1 MVDVNEIS
9 EGWAT
14 IGHVKAVAAL
24 AQAMAADS
32 VAHAYLIVGPRGIGK
47 MTLAHDIARMVNC
60 TENDPPCGQCGQC
73 RRITNKLHADVQTIG
88 LEQVGDN
95 NGRTSTAIGIGQ
107 IREAKRDAG
116 LRPYE
121 GRSRVFIID
130 GVELMTEEASNS
142 LLKVLEEP
150 PDQVI
155 FVLLVTD
162 LESVLATISSRCR
175 ILELRPLP
183 ASMIADE
190 LFGRFEADQELVNE
204 VAQLSG
210 GKLGW
215 AIQMMESPD
224 LLESRSK
231 QLDQVVAISQ
241 ATLADRFDYANALA
255 GQFARD
261 RESVVQQLRLWLQW
275 WRDALIVREGVSDF
289 VTNLSRTD
297 TLKRIAEVMSSAQ
310 IAGVIQRTE
319 ETIDL
324 LERNVNPRL
333 ALEQL
338 VLAVPSIPTE
348 PVSQEIGT

>member
-1 MVDVNEIS
+1 MIDENEIS
-9 EGWAT
+9 DGWVT
-14 IGHVKAVAAL
+14 IGHNKAVASL

-47 MTLAHDIARMVNC
+47 MTLAHDVARMVNC
-60 TENDPPCGQCGQC
+60 TEKSPPCGQCGQC
-73 RRITNKLHADVQTIG
+73 RRITNKLHADVQVIG
-88 LEQVGDN
+88 LEQDSEG
-95 NGRTSTAIGIGQ
+95 NGRTRTAIRIEQ
-107 IREAKRDAG
+107 IRDAKKDAG

-130 GVELMTEEASNS
+130 GVELMTEEAGNS
-142 LLKVLEEP
+142 LLKILEEP

-155 FVLLVTD
+155 FILLVTD
-162 LESVLATISSRCR
+162 LESVLATIASRCR

-183 ASMIADE
+183 PSMIADE
-190 LFGRFEADQELVNE
+190 LSRRFEADQELVNE

-215 AIQMMESPD
+215 AIKMMESPE
-224 LLESRSK
+224 LLETRSK

-241 ATLADRFDYANALA
+241 ATLADRVDYANALA

-261 RESVVQQLRLWLQW
+261 RESVIQQLRLWLQW
-275 WRDALIVREGVSDF
+275 WRDALVVSEDVSDF
-289 VTNLSRTD
+289 VTNLSRAG
-297 TLKRIAEVMSSAQ
+297 TLRRMAEVTSSVE
-310 IAGVIQRTE
+310 IADVIQRTE

-324 LERNVNPRL
+324 LDRNVNPRL

-338 VLAVPSIPTE
+338 VLAVPSLPTQ
-348 PVSQEIGT
+348 PVGQETGT

>member
-1 MVDVNEIS
+1 MVNVKEIS
-9 EGWAT
+9 AGWVT

-47 MTLAHDIARMVNC
+47 MTLALDLARMVNC
-60 TENDPPCGQCGQC
+60 TENSPPCAQCGQC
-73 RRITNKLHADVQTIG
+73 RRITNELHADVQVIG
-88 LEQVGDN
+88 LEQDSEG
-95 NGRTSTAIGIGQ
+95 NGRTRTAIRIEQ
-107 IREAKRDAG
+107 IRDAKKDAG

-130 GVELMTEEASNS
+130 GVELMTEEAGNS

-155 FVLLVTD
+155 FILLVTD
-162 LESVLATISSRCR
+162 LESVLATIASRCR
-175 ILELRPLP
+175 ILELRPLRP
-183 ASMIADE
+183 SMIADE
-190 LFGRFEADQELVNE
+190 LSRRFEADQELVNE

-215 AIQMMESPD
+215 AIKMMESPE

-241 ATLADRFDYANALA
+241 ATLVDRFDYANALA

-261 RESVVQQLRLWLQW
+261 RESVIQQLRLWLQW
-275 WRDALIVREGVSDF
+275 WRDALIVSEDVSDF
-289 VTNLSRTD
+289 VTNLSRAS
-297 TLKRIAEVMSSAQ
+297 TLRRMAEVMSSVE
-310 IAGVIQRTE
+310 IAGVIQKTE

-338 VLAVPSIPTE
+338 VLAVPSLPTKLAG
-348 PVSQEIGT
+348 QETGT